1 MQSLSKHQWYFS
13 ENQKK
18 IILKFV
24 WKHKGSKKAKT
35 NLRKNRPG
43 GIMPPDLRLYYKT
56 SHQNSMVLA
65 QNTDQWNRI
74 EDPKINLCTYGQ
86 TMTKGTRI
94 HNGEK
99 TGSSISGAEKTGQ
112 LFSLHKIRKLEHS
125 LTQYI
130 KINSKWIKD
139 LNARPETIKLLEEI

>member
-1 MQSLSKHQWYFS
+1 METQGFR
-13 ENQKK
+13 
-18 IILKFV
+18 
-24 WKHKGSKKAKT
+24 KAKT

-56 SHQNSMVLA
+56 TVIKTVRNQHKTRY
-65 QNTDQWNRI
+65 TDQWNRI
-74 EDPKINLCTYGQ
+74 QDPKISPCIYGQ

-99 TGSSISGAEKTGQ
+99 TASTISGAEKTGQ

-130 KINSKWIKD
+130 KINSNWIKD
-139 LNARPETIKLLEEI
+139 LNARQETIKLLDEI